1 MHSFTVGNNQMS
13 KSTVRVGFT
22 LVELLVVIAI
32 IGILVGLLLPAVQ
45 AAREAARRM
54 QCSNNLKQLGLALHN
69 YESAFKKFPA
79 ANAGTGCRD
88 SARCPTNTTGRA
100 RVSGLV
106 FMLPFIEQNAY
117 YQQINSPLSA
127 PWSGNAYWTNQLP
140 TLTCPSDIQFRP
152 VANVA
157 ITNYNFC
164 GGDAATLMCSVDE
177 LGDGRNCK
185 NPRGIFGEYSF
196 ASMGAISDGTSNTIA
211 MSEHTTP
218 NGAQTLGRAANVGG
232 GATDSP
238 ASCRA
243 LFVNNQYTVPV
254 NTDVG
259 ARGGRWGDGAALFTR
274 FNTMLPPNS
283 PSCMEAN
290 NHWLGGMYSAASRHT
305 GGVNAVFADGS
316 VRFVSQNIDAGNQGL
331 QQTLSGPSRYGV
343 WGAMGTKAGGEVG
356 STED

>member
-1 MHSFTVGNNQMS
+1 MS
-13 KSTVRVGFT
+13 KRRIQSAFT

-54 QCSNNLKQLGLALHN
+54 QCSNNLKQLGLSLHN
-69 YESAFKKFPA
+69 YESAYKRFPA
-79 ANAGTGCRD
+79 ANAGTGCRN
-88 SARCPTNTTGRA
+88 SAVCPTNTTGRA
-100 RVSGLV
+100 RVSGHV
-106 FMLPFIEQNAY
+106 FLLPFIEQEPY
-117 YQQINSPLSA
+117 YQQINNPLSA
-127 PWSGNAYWTNQLP
+127 PWSGNAYWANQVP
-140 TLTCPSDIQFRP
+140 SFVCPSDIQFRP
-152 VANVA
+152 LTNIA

-185 NPRGIFGEYSF
+185 NPRGIFGEFSF
-196 ASMGAISDGTSNTIA
+196 AKMGSITDGTSNTIA

-218 NGAQTLGRAANVGG
+218 SGALTIGRAAIVGG

-243 LFVNNQYTVPV
+243 RYVNNQYTVDV

-259 ARGGRWGDGAALFTR
+259 TRGGRWSDGAALFTR

-290 NHWLGGMYSAASRHT
+290 NHWLGGMYSAGSRHT
-305 GGVNAVFADGS
+305 GGVMAVFADGS
-316 VRFVSQNIDAGNQGL
+316 VRFISQSIDAGNQGL
-331 QQTLSGPSRYGV
+331 QQSLTGLSPYGV
-343 WGAMGTKAGGEVG
+343 WGAMGSKSGGEVG
-356 STED
+356 TAEE